1 MKNEREDTANADM
14 AGAGYDSGISQNGER
29 VQGSDSED
37 DNGQTCERDSPQDT
51 QLSAD
56 RQEDGFA
63 ELVEDAP
70 RDLVGSITQSVEWRA
85 PLPPPSVFNQY
96 PDKAQDAIIKE
107 FERTS
112 ERNGKTLEAYRAL
125 DKEESE
131 RRNKI
136 LNQENKKINAALWM
150 TFIINISLLIIMF
163 VAVILNQTNVAIAAG
178 TVLGSVAV
186 SKAFSQRN
194 SIK

>member
-1 MKNEREDTANADM
+1 MENERKDTVNANM
-14 AGAGYDSGISQNGER
+14 ARSGYDSGVSQDGER
-29 VQGSDSED
+29 IQRSDPKYGNHQSSSTDSSQG
-37 DNGQTCERDSPQDT
+37 T
-51 QLSAD
+51 QLLTNQ
-56 RQEDGFA
+56 QEPEYT
-63 ELVEDAP
+63 ELVDNIPDAIAN
-70 RDLVGSITQSVEWRA
+70 VSTQSMEWHA
-85 PLPPPSVFNQY
+85 PLPPPNVFNQY
-96 PDKAQDAIIKE
+96 NDKAQDAIIRE
-107 FERTS
+107 FERES
-112 ERNGKTLEAYRAL
+112 ERNDKTLEAYREL